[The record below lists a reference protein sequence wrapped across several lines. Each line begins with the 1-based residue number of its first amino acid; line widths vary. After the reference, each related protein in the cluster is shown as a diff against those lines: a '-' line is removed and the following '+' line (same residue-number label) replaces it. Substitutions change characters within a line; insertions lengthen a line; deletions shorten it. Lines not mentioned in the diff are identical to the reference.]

1 MSVTTLV
8 AVGDGIEI
16 TADPD
21 ARYPIYSLTKTAVA
35 AAVLL
40 LVRQGAVE
48 LDSVRR
54 LLDHTSGVRD
64 YGSLAEYHEAVRRQP
79 GLAWDDDEFLAR
91 TSAAGPQFE
100 PGEGWAY
107 SNTGYL
113 LLRRLLDGNGD
124 LASFLPQLGL
134 GEAKVAESLEDL
146 SAAVPAPSTLLLG
159 GVRDVRGV
167 YDPRWVGHRT
177 LVARAEDLV
186 GFWRDLPA
194 EMLDSRTFV
203 PIGFEASGFVR
214 PCYGLG
220 VMADPGARS
229 ERSSD
234 TAAVARDMRRP
245 SSPCRAPTRLRSS
258 SRPTSGT
265 RRSGPRSSCSRRRS
279 HACPDYHWH
288 QSAILGETP
297 RYISSSSGKSS
308 GKAAYAVSR
317 KIGRAHV

>member
-1 MSVTTLV
+1 VSVTTLV
-8 AVGDGIEI
+8 AVGDDVEI
-16 TADPD
+16 TGDPD
-21 ARYPIYSLTKTAVA
+21 ARYPIYSVTKTAVA

-100 PGEGWAY
+100 PGEGWTY

-113 LLRRLLDGNGD
+113 RLRRLLDEHGG
-124 LASFLPQLGL
+124 LASFLPHLGL
-134 GEAKVAESLEDL
+134 AQANVAEGLDDL
-146 SAAVPAPSTLLLG
+146 AAAVPAPSALLLD

-177 LVARAEDLV
+177 LVARVRDLV

-194 EMLDSRTFV
+194 EMLDPRTFV
-203 PIGFEASGFVR
+203 PIGADAPGFVR
-214 PCYGLG
+214 PSYGIG
-220 VMADPGARS
+220 VMADPENSLGTVVGHGGGGPGYAAAVFAVPS
-229 ERSSD
+229 ADAVAIVLAADERYPAQRKALELL
-234 TAAVARDMRRP
+234 TAA
-245 SSPCRAPTRLRSS
+245 T
-258 SRPTSGT
+258 TGT
-265 RRSGPRSSCSRRRS
+265 
-279 HACPDYHWH
+279 
-288 QSAILGETP
+288 TP
-297 RYISSSSGKSS
+297 RP
-308 GKAAYAVSR
+308 
-317 KIGRAHV
+317 